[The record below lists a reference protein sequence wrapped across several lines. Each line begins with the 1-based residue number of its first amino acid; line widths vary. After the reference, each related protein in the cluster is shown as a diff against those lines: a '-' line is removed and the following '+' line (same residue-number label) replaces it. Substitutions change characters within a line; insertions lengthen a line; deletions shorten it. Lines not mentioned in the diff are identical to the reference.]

1 MHCHIEY
8 HALNGMALVVQ
19 SGETRQMW
27 PAPPRMARCGDFNLR
42 DDEYW
47 EAERSFPDYHR
58 NYMIDRDVPPKTAQ
72 IAATAEDITAKAGE
86 IDAKTDV
93 NEASKYILYLKYM
106 YQGSVFDSSDS
117 LLWVEWR

>member
-47 EAERSFPDYHR
+47 EAERNFPEYR
-58 NYMIDRDVPPKTAQ
+58 SNYMIDNEVPAKVDVPGT
-72 IAATAEDITAKAGE
+72 IAEEIKAKDVE
-86 IDAKTDV
+86 IDAKAGV
-93 NEASKYILYLKYM
+93 KEASK
-106 YQGSVFDSSDS
+106 
-117 LLWVEWR
+117 

>member
-47 EAERSFPDYHR
+47 EAERNEEYRSS
-58 NYMIDRDVPPKTAQ
+58 YMIDSEVLPGADVLGT
-72 IAATAEDITAKAGE
+72 IAEEIKPNDGE
-86 IDAKTDV
+86 IDGKTGV
-93 NEASKYILYLKYM
+93 KEASK
-106 YQGSVFDSSDS
+106 
-117 LLWVEWR
+117 

>member
-27 PAPPRMARCGDFNLR
+27 PAPPRMARCGDFSLR

-47 EAERSFPDYHR
+47 EAERNFPEYR
-58 NYMIDRDVPPKTAQ
+58 SSYMIDSEVLPEADVLRTTVEEIKTN
-72 IAATAEDITAKAGE
+72 DGE
-86 IDAKTDV
+86 IDGKTGV
-93 NEASKYILYLKYM
+93 KEASK
-106 YQGSVFDSSDS
+106 
-117 LLWVEWR
+117 